1 MIAYIQSV
9 MTVKTE
15 IEYAAATKESPEA
28 HFEFWIVKSHCACT
42 GVHWNI
48 SKKKIASDQMVT
60 ITMLILRVHVYRF
73 LVAIRRRKMAML
85 SFMNIMFATYVSV
98 ARAWYW

>member
-1 MIAYIQSV
+1 
-9 MTVKTE
+9 
-15 IEYAAATKESPEA
+15 
-28 HFEFWIVKSHCACT
+28 
-42 GVHWNI
+42 VHWNI

>member
-9 MTVKTE
+9 TTVKTE

-28 HFEFWIVKSHCACT
+28 HFEFWIVKSHCAST